1 MSEYS
6 DFDSAV
12 EIMAYKIA
20 NCVKKS
26 QENIKYKKELE
37 QLRKERNLM
46 YSGDT
51 ATIKKILEVYG
62 KEIKEIYEST

>member
-20 NCVKKS
+20 DCVKKS
-26 QENIKYKKELE
+26 EEDIKYKKELE
-37 QLRKERNLM
+37 QLRKERSLM
-46 YSGDT
+46 YSGDKDI
-51 ATIKKILEVYG
+51 IKKILNVYG
-62 KEIKEIYEST
+62 KEIKEIYENI

>member
-20 NCVKKS
+20 DCVKKS
-26 QENIKYKKELE
+26 EDIKYKKELE
-37 QLRKERNLM
+37 QLKKERSLM
-46 YSGDT
+46 YSGDKEI
-51 ATIKKILEVYG
+51 IKKILNVYG
-62 KEIKEIYEST
+62 KEIKEIYENI